1 VSGFSAQIV
10 LVAIVTTGIGAVM
23 IRLGMD
29 RGALVR
35 RRASRRC
42 PSCGRIIQHRVCEA
56 CTRV

>member
-1 VSGFSAQIV
+1 VSGLGSHVA

-23 IRLGMD
+23 IRLGID

-42 PSCGRIIQHRVCEA
+42 PSCGRIIHGRVCEL
-56 CTRV
+56 CRHV

>member
-1 VSGFSAQIV
+1 VSGLSAQIV

-42 PSCGRIIQHRVCEA
+42 PSCGRIIQHRV
-56 CTRV
+56 